1 MEVIHTDRPPPE
13 EGEEEEPSLQYL
25 VNVVDISVG
34 GVQFESLIE
43 VLEGEDLAFNLHLP
57 LPHLEE
63 PFLTEIMGGNTS
75 ERASGVIRIY
85 RARFINSPPRHSN
98 EISKFLYEVQ
108 LDTRVGGPQRR
119 RVR

>member
-1 MEVIHTDRPPPE
+1 M
-13 EGEEEEPSLQYL
+13 
-25 VNVVDISVG
+25 DISVG

-63 PFLTEIMGGNTS
+63 PFLTEIEIMGSNTS
-75 ERASGVIRIY
+75 ERASGVIRVY
-85 RARFINSPPRHSN
+85 RCRFINSPPRPSN
-98 EISKFLYEVQ
+98 KISKFLYEVQ

-119 RVR
+119 RVRE